1 MNKNVII
8 FVLAFIA
15 ALFVESTIF
24 FYRQSNKLN
33 YQKLILAKSLSEV
46 REENKN
52 LHEVV
57 DSIDNP
63 HHHDYLLSLESY
75 RALQK

>member
-46 REENKN
+46 REEN
-52 LHEVV
+52 E
-57 DSIDNP
+57 
-63 HHHDYLLSLESY
+63 SLREKSDTTRNSLKEFQIQCY
-75 RALQK
+75 VRLQPQQK

>member
-15 ALFVESTIF
+15 AMFVESTIF

-46 REENKN
+46 REENKS
-52 LHEVV
+52 LREK
-57 DSIDNP
+57 IDTTGT
-63 HHHDYLLSLESY
+63 SLKEFKIQSY
-75 RALQK
+75 VRFQPEEK

>member
-8 FVLAFIA
+8 FVLAFVA

-46 REENKN
+46 REEN
-52 LHEVV
+52 E
-57 DSIDNP
+57 
-63 HHHDYLLSLESY
+63 SLREKSDTTRNSLKEFKIQCY
-75 RALQK
+75 ARLQPQQK

>member
-46 REENKN
+46 REEN
-52 LHEVV
+52 E
-57 DSIDNP
+57 
-63 HHHDYLLSLESY
+63 SLREKSDTTRNSNEEFKIQCY
-75 RALQK
+75 VRLQPQQK

>member
-46 REENKN
+46 REENK
-52 LHEVV
+52 
-57 DSIDNP
+57 
-63 HHHDYLLSLESY
+63 SLREKSDTTY
-75 RALQK
+75 NTLQNYKIETYIKFQPTEK